1 MAKSPG
7 VVVRLDTLKAI
18 CSVAEGAVVPDA
30 ACAASKEA
38 ATAAAVLR
46 DRSVFSVLGGRDG
59 APRSLRSIFAASV
72 VRFLGGVSLATTSRC
87 SITLTGF
94 AMPGGVVLLSNN
106 AMLLF
111 ADYSA
116 NVLRVIRATDGAQ
129 LRAIGKAGHGPL
141 QFLYVRQLY
150 VARDGAVF
158 VADSGNNR
166 VQILT
171 PALDFDQY
179 LGEGYLYYPN
189 SVCADAE
196 AVVVADCTRIHV
208 FHRASGLLLRTF
220 SGFGTVGGLLNGPRV
235 LTFLHGHRHV
245 AISDGDKVSVFTL
258 DGEFCRLVGAGVI
271 ASPHELACSAW
282 GELVVVDYRRRRV
295 AVFDSDGA
303 VIATAAIRRGRTNG
317 KEIAVH
323 AGIPLVVDIYECFRE
338 VGDPT

>member
-1 MAKSPG
+1 
-7 VVVRLDTLKAI
+7 
-18 CSVAEGAVVPDA
+18 
-30 ACAASKEA
+30 
-38 ATAAAVLR
+38 VLR

-72 VRFLGGVSLATTSRC
+72 VRFLGGVSLALTSRC
-87 SITLTGF
+87 SIALAGF
-94 AMPGGVVLLSNN
+94 AVSGGVALLLDG
-106 AMLLF
+106 ATLLF
-111 ADYSA
+111 ADFTA
-116 NVLRVIRATDGAQ
+116 HVLCVIRATDGAQ
-129 LRAIGKAGHGPL
+129 LRAIGEAGHGPL
-141 QFLYVRQLY
+141 QFLHVRQLY

-158 VADSGNNR
+158 VADSGNHR
-166 VQILT
+166 IQILT

-179 LGEGYLYYPN
+179 LGEGHLYHPT

-208 FHRASGLLLRTF
+208 FHRASGRLLRTF

-258 DGEFCRLVGAGVI
+258 DGQFCRLVGADVI